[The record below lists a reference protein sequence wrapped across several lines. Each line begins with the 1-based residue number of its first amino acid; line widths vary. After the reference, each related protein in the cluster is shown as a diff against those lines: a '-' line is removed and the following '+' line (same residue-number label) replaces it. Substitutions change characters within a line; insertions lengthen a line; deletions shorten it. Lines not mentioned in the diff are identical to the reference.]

1 MSLFTYFDR
10 DKGSVRDLVNRD
22 RRPLVIVIVLA
33 VLQMACG
40 AGVLEAYA
48 ASIMSGTQISANE
61 SAVYLGL
68 VVLVAA
74 VPFALIVDRC
84 GRRPLMIAS
93 CFGTA
98 ACHAAVATVLWR
110 RDLVGRSWQPL
121 FWPIAGAQFFIN
133 IGIMPLLS
141 VVQCEYFPSDTRALA
156 DTAVVM
162 AVTITSTFM
171 ITTYQPVAD
180 ALGTSANFVVYS
192 AASLAGGLFC
202 CRFMPETKRK
212 SFAEIQIDFHKTEQ
226 LVDDGV
232 QKLCDYQEI

>member
-1 MSLFTYFDR
+1 VF
-10 DKGSVRDLVNRD
+10 
-22 RRPLVIVIVLA
+22 A

-48 ASIMSGTQISANE
+48 ASIMSGTQISANA

-84 GRRPLMIAS
+84 GRRPLMIVS

-98 ACHAAVATVLWR
+98 ACHAAVATVLWW
-110 RDLVGRSWQPL
+110 RDVVGRSWQPL

-133 IGIMPLLS
+133 IGLMPLLS

-162 AVTITSTFM
+162 AVTITSTVM

-180 ALGTSANFVVYS
+180 ALGASANFVVYS
-192 AASLAGGLFC
+192 AACLAGGLFC
-202 CRFMPETKRK
+202 CLFMPETKRK